1 MSHITHIPFHRQT
14 LVAIEHDGQPYVA
27 MRPIVENL
35 GLAWG
40 AQQQKITERFKRCVS
55 MIDTHDSIGR
65 QQKMLCLPLSKIAGF
80 LFSINP
86 SKVKPELRE
95 RVIAYQDECDEVLYR
110 HFFGRLTSEHHA
122 LIDALFDRHPQ
133 WRETVDYLRQGK
145 SSRDIAALQ
154 NKHVRN
160 VQRMRARIASAGID
174 VNPAQA
180 A

>member
-1 MSHITHIPFHRQT
+1 MSHITQIPFHRQT
-14 LVAIEHDGQPYVA
+14 LVAVEHDGQPYVA

-35 GLAWG
+35 GLDWKSQYVKLTEKFG
-40 AQQQKITERFKRCVS
+40 KGVVIITTPSAGGSQE
-55 MIDTHDSIGR
+55 T
-65 QQKMLCLPLSKIAGF
+65 LCLPLTKLAGF
-80 LFSINP
+80 LYSINP

-95 RVIAYQDECDEVLYR
+95 LVIAYQDECDEVLFR
-110 HFFGRLTSEHHA
+110 HFFGRLTGEHHA

-145 SSRDIAALQ
+145 SSRDIATLQ

-160 VQRMRARIASAGID
+160 VQRMRSRIAAAGID